1 MEIGHSMSI
10 SMLLHKHHNA
20 SQNHDSSGNLLDF
33 FNKIQIYVT
42 VSHPISATTAGAAGT
57 CRLEKRF
64 GVFEVLLQSL
74 DHIGFHA
81 VRI

>member
-1 MEIGHSMSI
+1 MSI

-42 VSHPISATTAGAAGT
+42 VRHRHQPPPISATTAGAAGT